1 MQPNDSTWRDR
12 LGDFDGAADAL
23 DKVQHRAPVLSD
35 AAETLRVRYQ
45 GDAAQLAADV
55 ADHGYYVARKF
66 GAYDDAGVLADA
78 ADALADL
85 AEHGDDSTIVR
96 ELPAFATDPQA

>member
-12 LGDFDGAADAL
+12 LADFDGAADAL
-23 DKVQHRAPVLSD
+23 GKVQHRAPVLTD

-45 GDAAQLAADV
+45 GDAAKLATDV
-55 ADHGYYVARKF
+55 ADHGYFVANRY
-66 GAYDDAGVLADA
+66 GAYDDAALCADA
-78 ADALADL
+78 AQALAEL

-96 ELPAFATDPQA
+96 ELVVLPQ